1 MSIQVHTSGFAMYI
15 TKNTKSKFYQVVYFR
30 NGKRTTVSTKTTNKE
45 KALKFLESFSP
56 SEQIVT
62 KPKPISITLENF
74 YKEYLKHSELSK
86 SKHSIGCIKLSF
98 NKFIEF
104 AGETNLNQINIKLID
119 RFLTFTFNRTEYSA
133 ALYYRT
139 LKSAFSTAEKWEY
152 ISSNPFKR
160 IKAPKTP
167 VKIPI
172 FISKEELE
180 IILKHTEGEYLKN
193 LFTFA
198 FHTGM
203 RLAEITNMKWDW
215 IDLKNKSIKI
225 QNDDS
230 FTTKSKADRIIPM
243 NETILNILSQHNNN
257 IHHLENDYIFY
268 RSIGAK
274 LNGDFVSKQFKKS
287 VRRAKLNDGIHF
299 HTLRH
304 SFASSLVQKSVP
316 LYFIKELLGHSSIT
330 TTEIYSHVKKE
341 DLSNAVNML

>member
-1 MSIQVHTSGFAMYI
+1 MYI

-30 NGKRTTVSTKTTNKE
+30 NKKRTTASTKTTNKE
-45 KALKFLESFSP
+45 EAIKFLNAFSP
-56 SEQIVT
+56 AEQTTII
-62 KPKPISITLENF
+62 PKPIGITLQKF
-74 YKEYLKHSELSK
+74 YVEYLELSK
-86 SKHSIGCIKLSF
+86 LTKSKSSIGCIRLSF
-98 NKFIEF
+98 NQFIEF
-104 AGETNLNQINIKLID
+104 AGDQNLNQINIKQID
-119 RFLTFTFNRTEYSA
+119 KFLNFTFQKSQHSA

-139 LKSAFSTAEKWEY
+139 LKAAFTTAENWEY
-152 ISSNPFKR
+152 ISSNPFKK

-167 VKIPI
+167 TKIPI

-180 IILKHTEGEYLKN
+180 IILENTEGEYLKN

-225 QNDDS
+225 KNDDS

-243 NETILNILSQHNNN
+243 NETILKILKKQNSN
-257 IHHLENDYIFY
+257 IHHIDNDYIFY
-268 RSIGAK
+268 RILGTK
-274 LNGDFVSKQFKKS
+274 LNEDFVSKQFKKA
-287 VRRAKLNDGIHF
+287 VRRAKLNEGIHF

-304 SFASSLVQKSVP
+304 SFASTLVQKAVP

-341 DLSNAVNML
+341 DLSNAVNLL

>member
-1 MSIQVHTSGFAMYI
+1 MYVA
-15 TKNTKSKFYQVVYFR
+15 TTPNSKYFQIVYFVD
-30 NGKRTTVSTKTTNKE
+30 GKRKTKSTKTTNKKE
-45 KALKFLESFSP
+45 AIKFLSEFSP
-56 SEQIVT
+56 SEQTVT
-62 KPKPISITLENF
+62 KSKQQSISLKNF
-74 YKEYLKHSELSK
+74 SEEYVNHSELSK
-86 SKHSIGCIKLSF
+86 SKHSIRNIKLSF

-104 AGETNLNQINIKLID
+104 AGNLNLNQINIKLID
-119 RFLTFTFNRTEYSA
+119 KFLSFTFKRTEYSA

-139 LKSAFSTAEKWEY
+139 LKAAFSTAENWEY
-152 ISSNPFKR
+152 ISSNPFKK

-167 VKIPI
+167 NKIPI

-215 IDLKNKSIKI
+215 INLKGKSIKI
-225 QNDDS
+225 KNDDS

-268 RSIGAK
+268 RILGTK
-274 LNGDFVSKQFKKS
+274 LNEDFVSKQFKKAT
-287 VRRAKLNDGIHF
+287 RRAELNEAIHF

-304 SFASSLVQKSVP
+304 SFASTLVHKAVP

-341 DLSNAVNML
+341 DLSNAVNLL